1 MGASAMVAVATSLVL
16 FVSDARAQGVSPEV
30 EALLASSPSDR
41 PLSVT
46 ERDTLVRQLRRR
58 GIETLT
64 DLHPYLGR
72 SETVRGSALIAIE
85 HIGGVDPPTVR
96 RIRQFVESTGTT
108 PDPSVATAVRI
119 VLEGSERDVAVGFAN
134 DVAPIVQLAPLSEI
148 AWWLVRQDRAWLA
161 DAAPAHEVAALCL
174 ERLPAVFG
182 TGTYAG
188 RWPMRFALVAQ
199 RLPFDAPPHTAA
211 VIRAFLTAVENAG
224 RTTDLRELAFIGSF
238 AAVARLAGRA
248 PEDVERGLAG
258 IVTTGALPLTRLVVW
273 RMHTDGLAATAG
285 GARVIG
291 LAVARFP
298 DLRSFIARLADPVTS
313 PGAAR
318 GAPAAEIAAALAALP
333 ALLPGP

>member
-1 MGASAMVAVATSLVL
+1 MAMRVLIVIAASLVL
-16 FVSDARAQGVSPEV
+16 LVRDVRPQGVSSEI
-30 EALLASSPSDR
+30 EALLASTPSDR

-46 ERDTLVRQLRRR
+46 EKDALVRQLRRR

-64 DLHPYLGR
+64 DLHPYLAR
-72 SETVRGSALIAIE
+72 SETVRGSALVAIE

-96 RIRQFVESTGTT
+96 RIRQLVASTGTT

-119 VLEGSERDVAVGFAN
+119 VLEGSARDVAVGFAN

-161 DAAPAHEVAALCL
+161 DAAPAHEVAAGCL
-174 ERLPAVFG
+174 ERLPALFG

-199 RLPFDAPPHTAA
+199 RLPFDAPAHTAA

-238 AAVARLAGRA
+238 AAVARLAERA

-258 IVTTGALPLTRLVVW
+258 IVTTGALPLTRLVLW
-273 RMHTDGLAATAG
+273 RMHTDGLATTAA

-291 LAVARFP
+291 LAIARFP
-298 DLRSFIARLADPVTS
+298 DLRSFVARLADPAAS
-313 PGAAR
+313 GGEAR

-333 ALLPGP
+333 APLSGP